1 MLHLFTVSFPWLTN
15 KQCAAVMAS
24 RHAIC
29 VTLGNSEAA
38 PSERMYQGGTHNSH
52 LRDNVGIFSLFGKK
66 DGRQEKPADKDSS
79 RTRKQSGSS
88 QGSSARSPSTH
99 VPTVKRDAK
108 TALATALKIDAIESE
123 MSSEFVNLTTTQP
136 GTTIQK
142 KPPQSAP
149 AKPKPAAPVADKPRS
164 DSKKAEKAEK
174 AEKPTTTSSLQ
185 PMTSEHGTTTDFLL
199 DGQSAI
205 VDIASPASDAA
216 AVLEEAAIM
225 YANGQTD
232 MVEQMLKSA
241 IEEDMLG
248 ELTRNAW
255 WMLFDLYQ
263 ITGKKQEFENLSID
277 YASKFETSP
286 PMWTAASRI
295 ETASATPQG
304 ATAPM
309 VPFSG
314 KLDETCIKQVER
326 AQKLAESYRTLRL
339 EFAKVT
345 EAAPEGCRLLLG
357 LLKKLQKSE
366 HDLILVGAP
375 ELADKI
381 RAIIEVGRRDDTEDS
396 WLLLLEILRLLNRE
410 KEFEEISIDYCVTF
424 EVSPPAFVAPKSKIT
439 TATAES
445 PAAAPAAE
453 GFTMPAVVE
462 GRIDNL
468 ILSIATY
475 SDEHNPALIDCSRL
489 TRVDFNAA
497 GRLLTGLA
505 PFCGVGKSIEF
516 HHVNHLVVELFN
528 VIGLKDIVRIIP
540 RKN

>member
-1 MLHLFTVSFPWLTN
+1 
-15 KQCAAVMAS
+15 
-24 RHAIC
+24 
-29 VTLGNSEAA
+29 
-38 PSERMYQGGTHNSH
+38 
-52 LRDNVGIFSLFGKK
+52 VGIFSLFGKK
-66 DGRQEKPADKDSS
+66 DGRQEKPAEKDSS
-79 RTRKQSGSS
+79 RTKKQSGSS
-88 QGSSARSPSTH
+88 QGNSARSPSTR

-142 KPPQSAP
+142 KAAQITQSAP
-149 AKPKPAAPVADKPRS
+149 AKPKSALPVPDKPRT
-164 DSKKAEKAEK
+164 DSKKAEKAVK
-174 AEKPTTTSSLQ
+174 ADTPATTASSLQ
-185 PMTSEHGTTTDFLL
+185 PMTAHGTTTDFLL

-205 VDIASPASDAA
+205 VDIAAPASDAA
-216 AVLEEAAIM
+216 AMIEEAAIM
-225 YANGQTD
+225 YSNGQTD
-232 MVEQMLKSA
+232 MVEHMLKSA

-248 ELTRNAW
+248 EYTRNAW

-286 PMWTAASRI
+286 PGWNASSCN
-295 ETASATPQG
+295 EVASATAAGG
-304 ATAPM
+304 AIPM

-314 KLDETCIKQVER
+314 KLDEACIKQVER
-326 AQKLAESYRTLRL
+326 AQKLAENYRALRL

-345 EAAPEGCRLLLG
+345 ETTAEGCRLLLG
-357 LLKKLQKSE
+357 LFKKLQKSE

-396 WLLLLEILRLLNRE
+396 WLLLLEILRLLNHE
-410 KEFEEISIDYCVTF
+410 KEFEEVSIDYCVTF

-439 TATAES
+439 TANAE
-445 PAAAPAAE
+445 APSAVQAME

-468 ILSIATY
+468 ILSIASY
-475 SDEHNPALIDCSRL
+475 SDEHNPAIIDCSRL

-528 VIGLKDIVRIIP
+528 VIGLKDIVRIVP

>member
-1 MLHLFTVSFPWLTN
+1 
-15 KQCAAVMAS
+15 
-24 RHAIC
+24 
-29 VTLGNSEAA
+29 
-38 PSERMYQGGTHNSH
+38 
-52 LRDNVGIFSLFGKK
+52 VGIFSLFGKK
-66 DGRQEKPADKDSS
+66 DSRQEKPAEKDSS
-79 RTRKQSGSS
+79 RMKKQSGSS
-88 QGSSARSPSTH
+88 QGSSARSPSTR

-142 KPPQSAP
+142 KPAQAAP
-149 AKPKPAAPVADKPRS
+149 AKPKSAPPVPDKPRT
-164 DSKKAEKAEK
+164 DSKKSEKTAK
-174 AEKPTTTSSLQ
+174 TEKPLTTASSLQ
-185 PMTSEHGTTTDFLL
+185 PMTADHGTTTDFLL

-205 VDIASPASDAA
+205 VDIAAPTSDAA
-216 AVLEEAAIM
+216 AMIEEAAIM
-225 YANGQTD
+225 YSNGQTD

-248 ELTRNAW
+248 EYTRNAW

-286 PMWTAASRI
+286 PGWVASSRN
-295 ETASATPQG
+295 ETASAAAGG
-304 ATAPM
+304 ATPM

-314 KLDETCIKQVER
+314 KLDEACVKQVER
-326 AQKLAESYRTLRL
+326 AQKLAENYRALRL

-345 EAAPEGCRLLLG
+345 ETTVEGCRLLLG
-357 LLKKLQKSE
+357 LFKKLQKSE

-381 RAIIEVGRRDDTEDS
+381 RAIIEVSRRDDTEDS
-396 WLLLLEILRLLNRE
+396 WLLLLEILRLLNHE
-410 KEFEEISIDYCVTF
+410 KEFEEVSIDYCVTF

-439 TATAES
+439 TANAE
-445 PAAAPAAE
+445 APAAVPATE

-462 GRIDNL
+462 GRIDSL
-468 ILSIATY
+468 ILSIASY
-475 SDEHNPALIDCSRL
+475 SDEHNPAIIDCSRL

-516 HHVNHLVVELFN
+516 HHVNHLVVELLN
-528 VIGLKDIVRIIP
+528 VIGLKDLVRIVP